1 MPLNIHYNSTK
12 KLFSEKRGCHMEF
25 SYFLPVNIQ
34 FGWNKVDSVA
44 DYVASYGKKA
54 LIVTGRTSAKKSGL
68 YDRVVAKLETAHI
81 DYVLFDQVDANP
93 LTTTALAGAA
103 LAKSESCD
111 VVIAIGGG
119 SIMDCAKGI
128 AFMAVNEGDIN
139 DYIFNRK
146 SSDNALP
153 LIVIPTT
160 CGTGSEGN
168 GFGVLTNPE
177 TGDKKSLRCNAIV
190 PKVSIVDPAVMGT
203 MPPHVLASV
212 GFDALCHN
220 IEAYTSK
227 TAQPFTDAL
236 SYYAVTL
243 LAQYLVPLYKHVKAV
258 ANGKP
263 EVLNEKQLT
272 KAWESV
278 TLAST
283 IGGMV
288 INTAGVTLAHGM
300 EHPASGLKD
309 ITHGVDLA
317 VIEPAVVEYTWSA
330 NPDKFGALARIFN
343 HGDGS
348 ELGEALRFI
357 VHDLDLTTNL
367 TELGFTKEDIPWLVD
382 NVYVVATGNI
392 ANTVA
397 EISRED
403 IEELYK
409 KMF

>member
-81 DYVLFDQVDANP
+81 DHVLFDQVDANP
-93 LTTTALAGAA
+93 LTTTALEGAA

-111 VVIAIGGG
+111 MVIAIGGG

-128 AFMAVNEGDIN
+128 AFMAVNDGDIN

-153 LIVIPTT
+153 LVVIPTT

-203 MPPHVLASV
+203 MPSHVLASV

-309 ITHGVDLA
+309 ITHGVGLA
-317 VIEPAVVEYTWSA
+317 VIEPVVVEYTWSA

-367 TELGFTKEDIPWLVD
+367 TELGFTKKDIPWLVD

-397 EISRED
+397 EINRKD

>member
-1 MPLNIHYNSTK
+1 
-12 KLFSEKRGCHMEF
+12 MEF

-34 FGWNKVDSVA
+34 FGWNKVDNIDNFA
-44 DYVASYGKKA
+44 APYGKKA
-54 LIVTGRTSAKKSGL
+54 LIVTGRSSAKKSGL
-68 YDRVVAKLETAHI
+68 YDRVVAKLDAAHI
-81 DYVLFDQVDANP
+81 DHVLFDQVDANP
-93 LTTTALAGAA
+93 LTTTALDGAA

-111 VVIAIGGG
+111 MVIAIGGG

-128 AFMAVNEGDIN
+128 AFIAVNDGDIN

-146 SSDNALP
+146 VSDNALP

-236 SYYAVTL
+236 AHYAVTL
-243 LAQYLVPLYKHVKAV
+243 LAQYLVPLYKHVKAT
-258 ANGKP
+258 AEGKP
-263 EVLNEKQLT
+263 AVLNEKQLT
-272 KAWESV
+272 KAWEAV

-309 ITHGVDLA
+309 ITHGVGLA
-317 VIEPAVVEYTWSA
+317 IIEPVAVEYTWSA
-330 NPDKFGALARIFN
+330 NPDKFDALARIFN

-348 ELGEALRFI
+348 ELGEALRLI

-367 TELGFTKEDIPWLVD
+367 TELGFTKKDIPWLVD

-397 EISRED
+397 EISRKD
-403 IEELYK
+403 IEALYK

>member
-1 MPLNIHYNSTK
+1 
-12 KLFSEKRGCHMEF
+12 MEF

-34 FGWNKVDSVA
+34 FGWNKVDNIDNFA
-44 DYVASYGKKA
+44 APYGKKA
-54 LIVTGRTSAKKSGL
+54 LIVTGRSSAKKSGL
-68 YDRVVAKLETAHI
+68 YDRVVAKLDAAHI
-81 DYVLFDQVDANP
+81 DHVLFDQVDANP
-93 LTTTALAGAA
+93 LTTTALDGAT

-111 VVIAIGGG
+111 MVIAIGGG

-128 AFMAVNEGDIN
+128 AFMAVNDGDIN

-146 SSDNALP
+146 VSDNALP

-190 PKVSIVDPAVMGT
+190 PKVSIVDPGVMGT

-236 SYYAVTL
+236 AHYAVTL
-243 LAQYLVPLYKHVKAV
+243 LAQYLVPLYKHVKAT
-258 ANGKP
+258 AEGKTA
-263 EVLNEKQLT
+263 VLNEKQLT
-272 KAWESV
+272 KAWEAV

-309 ITHGVDLA
+309 ITHGVGLA
-317 VIEPAVVEYTWSA
+317 VIEPVAVEYTWSA
-330 NPDKFGALARIFN
+330 NPDKFDALARIFN

-348 ELGEALRFI
+348 ELGEALRLI

-367 TELGFTKEDIPWLVD
+367 TELGFTKKDIPWLVD

-397 EISRED
+397 EISRKD

>member
-1 MPLNIHYNSTK
+1 
-12 KLFSEKRGCHMEF
+12 MEF

-34 FGWNKVDSVA
+34 FGWNKVDNIA
-44 DYVASYGKKA
+44 DFAAPYGKKA

-93 LTTTALAGAA
+93 LTTTALEGAA

-111 VVIAIGGG
+111 MVIAIGGG

-146 SSDNALP
+146 TSDNALP

-309 ITHGVDLA
+309 ITHGVGLA
-317 VIEPAVVEYTWSA
+317 VIERVVVEYTWSA
-330 NPDKFGALARIFN
+330 NPAKFGALARIFN

-367 TELGFTKEDIPWLVD
+367 TELGFTKKDIPWLVD

-397 EISRED
+397 EINRKD

>member
-1 MPLNIHYNSTK
+1 
-12 KLFSEKRGCHMEF
+12 MEF

-34 FGWNKVDSVA
+34 FGWNKVDNVA
-44 DYVASYGKKA
+44 EFAAPYGKKA

-68 YDRVVAKLETAHI
+68 YDRVVAKLDAAHI
-81 DYVLFDQVDANP
+81 EHVLFDQVDANP
-93 LTTTALAGAA
+93 LTTTALDGAA

-111 VVIAIGGG
+111 MVIAIGGG

-128 AFMAVNEGDIN
+128 AFMAVNDGDIN

-146 SSDNALP
+146 TSDNALP

-236 SYYAVTL
+236 AHYAVIL
-243 LAQYLVPLYKHVKAV
+243 LAQYLVPLYKHVKAI
-258 ANGKP
+258 ANGQ
-263 EVLNEKQLT
+263 EAVLNKKQLT

-288 INTAGVTLAHGM
+288 INTAGVTLGHGM

-309 ITHGVDLA
+309 ITHGVGLA
-317 VIEPAVVEYTWSA
+317 VIEPVVVEYTWSA
-330 NPDKFGALARIFN
+330 NSEKFNSLARIFN

-348 ELGEALRFI
+348 ELGEALRLI

-367 TELGFTKEDIPWLVD
+367 TELGFTKKDIPWLVD

-397 EISRED
+397 EISRKD
-403 IEELYK
+403 IEALYK

>member
-128 AFMAVNEGDIN
+128 AFMSVNEGDIN

-309 ITHGVDLA
+309 ITHGVGLA

>member
-1 MPLNIHYNSTK
+1 
-12 KLFSEKRGCHMEF
+12 MEF

-93 LTTTALAGAA
+93 LTTTALEGAA

-111 VVIAIGGG
+111 MVIAIGGG

-128 AFMAVNEGDIN
+128 AFMAVNDGDIN

-146 SSDNALP
+146 TSDNALP

-309 ITHGVDLA
+309 ITHGVGLA
-317 VIEPAVVEYTWSA
+317 VIEPVVVEYTWSA

-367 TELGFTKEDIPWLVD
+367 TELGFTKKDIPWLVD

-397 EISRED
+397 EINRKD

>member
-1 MPLNIHYNSTK
+1 
-12 KLFSEKRGCHMEF
+12 MEF

-34 FGWNKVDSVA
+34 FGWNKVDNVA
-44 DYVASYGKKA
+44 EFAAPYGKKA

-68 YDRVVAKLETAHI
+68 YDRVVAKLDAAHI
-81 DYVLFDQVDANP
+81 EHVLFDQVDANP
-93 LTTTALAGAA
+93 LTTTALDGAA

-111 VVIAIGGG
+111 MVIAIGGG

-128 AFMAVNEGDIN
+128 AFMAVNDGDIN

-146 SSDNALP
+146 TSDNALP

-236 SYYAVTL
+236 AHYAVTL
-243 LAQYLVPLYKHVKAV
+243 LAQYLVPLYKHVKAI
-258 ANGKP
+258 ANGQ
-263 EVLNEKQLT
+263 EAVLNKKQLT

-288 INTAGVTLAHGM
+288 INTAGVTLGHGM

-309 ITHGVDLA
+309 ITHGVGLA
-317 VIEPAVVEYTWSA
+317 VIEPVVVEYTWSA
-330 NPDKFGALARIFN
+330 NPEKFNSLARIFN

-348 ELGEALRFI
+348 KLGEALRLI

-367 TELGFTKEDIPWLVD
+367 TELGFTKKDIPWLVD

-397 EISRED
+397 EVSRND
-403 IEELYK
+403 IEVLYK
-409 KMF
+409 KML

>member
-1 MPLNIHYNSTK
+1 
-12 KLFSEKRGCHMEF
+12 MEF

-34 FGWNKVDSVA
+34 FGWNKVDHIA
-44 DYVASYGKKA
+44 DFAAPYGKKA
-54 LIVTGRTSAKKSGL
+54 LIVTGRSSAKKSGL
-68 YDRVVAKLETAHI
+68 YDRVVAKLDAAHI
-81 DYVLFDQVDANP
+81 DHVLFDQVDANP
-93 LTTTALAGAA
+93 LTTTALDGAA

-111 VVIAIGGG
+111 MVIAIGGG

-128 AFMAVNEGDIN
+128 AFMAVNDGDIN

-146 SSDNALP
+146 VSDNALP

-236 SYYAVTL
+236 AHYAVTL
-243 LAQYLVPLYKHVKAV
+243 LAQYLVPLYKHVKAT
-258 ANGKP
+258 AEGKP
-263 EVLNEKQLT
+263 AVLNEKQLT
-272 KAWESV
+272 KAWEAV

-309 ITHGVDLA
+309 ITHGVGLA
-317 VIEPAVVEYTWSA
+317 VIEPVAVEYTWSA
-330 NPDKFGALARIFN
+330 NPDKFDALARIFN

-348 ELGEALRFI
+348 ELGEALRLI

-367 TELGFTKEDIPWLVD
+367 TELGFTKKDIPWLVD

-397 EISRED
+397 EISRKD

>member
-1 MPLNIHYNSTK
+1 
-12 KLFSEKRGCHMEF
+12 MEF

-44 DYVASYGKKA
+44 EFAVPYGKKA

-68 YDRVVAKLETAHI
+68 YDRVVAKLDAAHI
-81 DYVLFDQVDANP
+81 NHVLFDQVDANP
-93 LTTTALAGAA
+93 LTTTALDGAA

-111 VVIAIGGG
+111 MVIAIGGG

-128 AFMAVNEGDIN
+128 AFMAVNDGNIN

-146 SSDNALP
+146 TSDNALP

-190 PKVSIVDPAVMGT
+190 PKISIVDPAVMGT
-203 MPPHVLASV
+203 VPPHVLASV

-236 SYYAVTL
+236 AHYAVTL
-243 LAQYLVPLYKHVKAV
+243 LAQYLVPLYKHVKAI
-258 ANGKP
+258 ANGQ
-263 EVLNEKQLT
+263 EAVLNKKQLT

-288 INTAGVTLAHGM
+288 INTAGVTLGHGM

-309 ITHGVDLA
+309 ITHGVGLA
-317 VIEPAVVEYTWSA
+317 VIEPVVVEYTWSA
-330 NPDKFGALARIFN
+330 NPKKFNSLARIFN

-348 ELGEALRFI
+348 ELGEALRLI

-367 TELGFTKEDIPWLVD
+367 TELGFTKKDIPWLVD

-403 IEELYK
+403 IEVLYK

>member
-1 MPLNIHYNSTK
+1 
-12 KLFSEKRGCHMEF
+12 MEF

-34 FGWNKVDSVA
+34 FGWNKVDTIDNFA
-44 DYVASYGKKA
+44 APYGKKA
-54 LIVTGRTSAKKSGL
+54 LIVTGRSSAKKSGL
-68 YDRVVAKLETAHI
+68 YDRVVGKLDAAHI
-81 DYVLFDQVDANP
+81 DHVLFDQVDANP
-93 LTTTALAGAA
+93 LTTTALDGAA

-111 VVIAIGGG
+111 MVIAIGGG

-128 AFMAVNEGDIN
+128 AFMAVNDGDIN

-146 SSDNALP
+146 VSDNALP

-190 PKVSIVDPAVMGT
+190 PKVSIVDPGVMGT

-236 SYYAVTL
+236 AYYAVTL
-243 LAQYLVPLYKHVKAV
+243 LGQYLVPLYKHVKAT
-258 ANGKP
+258 AGGKP
-263 EVLNEKQLT
+263 AVLNEIQLT

-309 ITHGVDLA
+309 ITHGIGLA
-317 VIEPAVVEYTWSA
+317 VIEPVAVEYTWSA

-348 ELGEALRFI
+348 ELGEALRLI

-367 TELGFTKEDIPWLVD
+367 TELGFTKKDIPWLVD

-403 IEELYK
+403 IEALYK

>member
-1 MPLNIHYNSTK
+1 
-12 KLFSEKRGCHMEF
+12 MEF

-34 FGWNKVDSVA
+34 FGWNKVDNVA
-44 DYVASYGKKA
+44 EFVAPYGKKA

-68 YDRVVAKLETAHI
+68 YDRVVAKLDAAHI
-81 DYVLFDQVDANP
+81 EHVLFDQVDANP
-93 LTTTALAGAA
+93 LTTTALDGAA

-111 VVIAIGGG
+111 MVIAIGGG

-128 AFMAVNEGDIN
+128 AFMAVNDGDIN

-146 SSDNALP
+146 TSDNALP

-236 SYYAVTL
+236 AHYAVTL
-243 LAQYLVPLYKHVKAV
+243 LAQYLVPLYKHVKAI
-258 ANGKP
+258 ANGQ
-263 EVLNEKQLT
+263 EAVLNKKQLT

-288 INTAGVTLAHGM
+288 INTAGVTLGHGM

-309 ITHGVDLA
+309 ITHGVGLA
-317 VIEPAVVEYTWSA
+317 VIEPVVVEYTWSA
-330 NPDKFGALARIFN
+330 NPEKFNSLARIFN

-348 ELGEALRFI
+348 KLGEALRLI

-367 TELGFTKEDIPWLVD
+367 TELGFTKKDIPWLVD

-397 EISRED
+397 EVSRND
-403 IEELYK
+403 IEVLYK
-409 KMF
+409 KML

>member
-1 MPLNIHYNSTK
+1 
-12 KLFSEKRGCHMEF
+12 MEF

-68 YDRVVAKLETAHI
+68 YDRVVAKLEAAHI
-81 DYVLFDQVDANP
+81 DHVLFDQVDANP
-93 LTTTALAGAA
+93 LTTTALEGAA

-146 SSDNALP
+146 TSDNALP

-190 PKVSIVDPAVMGT
+190 PKVSIVDPGVMGT

-236 SYYAVTL
+236 SYYGVTL

-263 EVLNEKQLT
+263 EVLSEKQLT
-272 KAWESV
+272 KAWEAV

-309 ITHGVDLA
+309 ITHGVGLA

-397 EISRED
+397 EIRRKD
-403 IEELYK
+403 IEVLYK

>member
-1 MPLNIHYNSTK
+1 
-12 KLFSEKRGCHMEF
+12 MEF

-34 FGWNKVDSVA
+34 FGWNKVDNVA
-44 DYVASYGKKA
+44 EFAAPYGKKA
-54 LIVTGRTSAKKSGL
+54 LIVTGRSSAKKSGL
-68 YDRVVAKLETAHI
+68 YDRVVAKLDAAHI
-81 DYVLFDQVDANP
+81 GHVLFDQVDANP
-93 LTTTALAGAA
+93 LTTTALDGAA

-111 VVIAIGGG
+111 IVIAIGGG
-119 SIMDCAKGI
+119 SIMDCAKGV

-146 SSDNALP
+146 TSDNALP

-203 MPPHVLASV
+203 MPSHVLASV

-236 SYYAVTL
+236 AHYAVTL
-243 LAQYLVPLYKHVKAV
+243 LAQYLVSLYKHVKAV
-258 ANGKP
+258 ANSKP
-263 EVLNEKQLT
+263 EVLSEEQLT
-272 KAWESV
+272 KAWEAV

-309 ITHGVDLA
+309 ITHGVGLA
-317 VIEPAVVEYTWSA
+317 VIEPVAVDYTWSA

-343 HGDGS
+343 YGDGS
-348 ELGEALRFI
+348 ELGEALRLI

-367 TELGFTKEDIPWLVD
+367 TELGFTKKDIPWLVD

-397 EISRED
+397 DVSRED
-403 IEELYK
+403 IEALYK

>member
-1 MPLNIHYNSTK
+1 
-12 KLFSEKRGCHMEF
+12 MEF
-25 SYFLPVNIQ
+25 SYFLPVHIQ
-34 FGWNKVDSVA
+34 FGWDKVDSVA
-44 DYVASYGKKA
+44 DFVKPYGNKA
-54 LIVTGRTSAKKSGL
+54 LIITGRTSAKKSGL
-68 YDRVVAKLETAHI
+68 YDRVTAKLDAAHI
-81 DYVLFDQVDANP
+81 EHVLFDQVDANP
-93 LTTTALAGAA
+93 LTTTALDGAA

-111 VVIAIGGG
+111 MVIAIGGG

-128 AFMAVNEGDIN
+128 AFMAVNDGDIN

-146 SSDNALP
+146 TSDKALP
-153 LIVIPTT
+153 IIVIPTT

-236 SYYAVTL
+236 AHYAVTL
-243 LAQYLVPLYKHVKAV
+243 LAQYLVPLYKHVKAK
-258 ANGKP
+258 AESKSA
-263 EVLNEKQLT
+263 VLNETQLT

-309 ITHGVDLA
+309 ITHGVGLA
-317 VIEPAVVEYTWSA
+317 VIEPVAVEYTWSA

-348 ELGEALRFI
+348 ELGEALRLI

-392 ANTVA
+392 ANTMADV
-397 EISRED
+397 SRED
-403 IEELYK
+403 IEMLYK

>member
-1 MPLNIHYNSTK
+1 
-12 KLFSEKRGCHMEF
+12 MEF
-25 SYFLPVNIQ
+25 SYFLPVHIQ
-34 FGWNKVDSVA
+34 FGWDKVDSVA
-44 DYVASYGKKA
+44 DFVKPYGNKA

-68 YDRVVAKLETAHI
+68 YDRVTAKLDAAHI
-81 DYVLFDQVDANP
+81 EHVLFDQVDANP
-93 LTTTALAGAA
+93 LTTTALDGAA

-111 VVIAIGGG
+111 MVIAIGGG

-128 AFMAVNEGDIN
+128 AFMSVNEGDIN

-146 SSDNALP
+146 TSDKALP

-236 SYYAVTL
+236 AHYAVTL
-243 LAQYLVPLYKHVKAV
+243 LAQYLVPLYKHVKAM
-258 ANGKP
+258 AESKTA
-263 EVLNEKQLT
+263 VLNEIQLT

-309 ITHGVDLA
+309 ITHGVGLA
-317 VIEPAVVEYTWSA
+317 VIEPVAVEYTWSA

-348 ELGEALRFI
+348 ELGEALRLI

-367 TELGFTKEDIPWLVD
+367 TELGFTKKDIPWLVD

-397 EISRED
+397 DVSRED
-403 IEELYK
+403 IEMLYK

>member
-1 MPLNIHYNSTK
+1 
-12 KLFSEKRGCHMEF
+12 MEF
-25 SYFLPVNIQ
+25 SYFLPVHIQ
-34 FGWNKVDSVA
+34 FGWDKVDSVA
-44 DYVASYGKKA
+44 DFAKPYGNKA

-68 YDRVVAKLETAHI
+68 YDRVTAKLDAAHI
-81 DYVLFDQVDANP
+81 EHVLFDQVDANP
-93 LTTTALAGAA
+93 LTTTALDGAA

-111 VVIAIGGG
+111 MVIAIGGG

-128 AFMAVNEGDIN
+128 AFMSVNEGDIN
-139 DYIFNRK
+139 DYIFNCK
-146 SSDNALP
+146 TSDKALP

-236 SYYAVTL
+236 AHYAVTL
-243 LAQYLVPLYKHVKAV
+243 LAQYLVPLYKHVKAM
-258 ANGKP
+258 AEGKSA
-263 EVLNEKQLT
+263 VLNETQLT

-309 ITHGVDLA
+309 ITHGVGLA
-317 VIEPAVVEYTWSA
+317 VIEPVAVEYTWSA

-348 ELGEALRFI
+348 ELSEALRLI
-357 VHDLDLTTNL
+357 VHELDLTTNL
-367 TELGFTKEDIPWLVD
+367 TELGFTKKDIPWLVD

-392 ANTVA
+392 ANTIA

-403 IEELYK
+403 IEVLYK

>member
-1 MPLNIHYNSTK
+1 
-12 KLFSEKRGCHMEF
+12 MEF

-34 FGWNKVDSVA
+34 FGWNKVDQIA
-44 DYVASYGKKA
+44 DFAAPYGKKA
-54 LIVTGRTSAKKSGL
+54 LIVTGRSSAKKSGL
-68 YDRVVAKLETAHI
+68 YDRVVAKLDAAHI
-81 DYVLFDQVDANP
+81 DHVLFDQVDANP
-93 LTTTALAGAA
+93 LTTTALDGAA

-111 VVIAIGGG
+111 MVIAIGGG

-146 SSDNALP
+146 VSDNALP

-236 SYYAVTL
+236 AHYAVTL
-243 LAQYLVPLYKHVKAV
+243 LAQYLVPLYKHVKAT
-258 ANGKP
+258 AEGKP
-263 EVLNEKQLT
+263 AVLNEKQLT

-309 ITHGVDLA
+309 ITHGVGLA
-317 VIEPAVVEYTWSA
+317 IIEPVAVEYTWSA
-330 NPDKFGALARIFN
+330 NPDKFDAVARIFN

-348 ELGEALRFI
+348 ELGEALRLI

-367 TELGFTKEDIPWLVD
+367 TELGFTKKDIPWLVD

-397 EISRED
+397 EISRKD
-403 IEELYK
+403 IEALYK

>member
-1 MPLNIHYNSTK
+1 
-12 KLFSEKRGCHMEF
+12 MEF
-25 SYFLPVNIQ
+25 SYFLPVHIQ
-34 FGWNKVDSVA
+34 FGWDKVDSVA
-44 DYVASYGKKA
+44 DFAKPYGNKA

-68 YDRVVAKLETAHI
+68 YDRVTAKLDAAHI
-81 DYVLFDQVDANP
+81 EHVLFDQVDANP
-93 LTTTALAGAA
+93 LTTTALDGAT

-111 VVIAIGGG
+111 MVIAIGGG

-128 AFMAVNEGDIN
+128 AFMAVNDGDIN

-146 SSDNALP
+146 TSDKALP

-212 GFDALCHN
+212 GFDALCDN

-227 TAQPFTDAL
+227 MAQPFTDAL
-236 SYYAVTL
+236 AHYAVTL
-243 LAQYLVPLYKHVKAV
+243 LAQYLVPLYKHVKAM
-258 ANGKP
+258 AEGKSA
-263 EVLNEKQLT
+263 VLNETQLT

-309 ITHGVDLA
+309 ITHGVGLA
-317 VIEPAVVEYTWSA
+317 VIEPVAVEYTWSA

-348 ELGEALRFI
+348 ELGEALRLI

-367 TELGFTKEDIPWLVD
+367 TELGLTKKDIPWLVD

-397 EISRED
+397 DVSRED
-403 IEELYK
+403 IEMLYK

>member
-1 MPLNIHYNSTK
+1 
-12 KLFSEKRGCHMEF
+12 MEF

-44 DYVASYGKKA
+44 DFVAPYGKKA

-68 YDRVVAKLETAHI
+68 YDRVVAKLEAAHI
-81 DYVLFDQVDANP
+81 DHVLFNQVDANP
-93 LTTTALAGAA
+93 LTTTALDGAA

-111 VVIAIGGG
+111 MVIAIGGG

-128 AFMAVNEGDIN
+128 AFMAVNDGDIN

-146 SSDNALP
+146 TSDNALP

-236 SYYAVTL
+236 AHYAVTL
-243 LAQYLVPLYKHVKAV
+243 LAQYLVPLYKHVKAT
-258 ANGKP
+258 AEGKP
-263 EVLNEKQLT
+263 AVLNEIQLT

-309 ITHGVDLA
+309 ITHGVGLA
-317 VIEPAVVEYTWSA
+317 VIEPVAVDYTWSA

-348 ELGEALRFI
+348 ELGEALRLI

-367 TELGFTKEDIPWLVD
+367 TELGFTKKDIPWLVD

-397 EISRED
+397 EVSRKD
-403 IEELYK
+403 IEALYK

>member
-1 MPLNIHYNSTK
+1 
-12 KLFSEKRGCHMEF
+12 MEF

-34 FGWNKVDSVA
+34 FGWNKVDNVA
-44 DYVASYGKKA
+44 GFAAPYGKKA
-54 LIVTGRTSAKKSGL
+54 HIVTGRTSAKKSGL
-68 YDRVVAKLETAHI
+68 YERVVAKLDAAHI
-81 DYVLFDQVDANP
+81 GHVLFDQVYANP
-93 LTTTALAGAA
+93 LTTTALDGAA

-111 VVIAIGGG
+111 MVIAIGGG

-128 AFMAVNEGDIN
+128 AFMAVNDGDIN

-146 SSDNALP
+146 TSDNALP

-236 SYYAVTL
+236 AYYAVIL
-243 LAQYLVPLYKHVKAV
+243 LAQYLVPLYKHVKAI
-258 ANGKP
+258 ANGQ
-263 EVLNEKQLT
+263 EAVLNKKQLT

-288 INTAGVTLAHGM
+288 INTAGVTLGHGM

-309 ITHGVDLA
+309 ITHGVGLA
-317 VIEPAVVEYTWSA
+317 VIEPVVVEYTWSA
-330 NPDKFGALARIFN
+330 NSEKFNSLARIFN

-348 ELGEALRFI
+348 ELGEALRLI

-367 TELGFTKEDIPWLVD
+367 TELGFTKKDIPWLVD

-397 EISRED
+397 EVSRND
-403 IEELYK
+403 IEVLYK
-409 KMF
+409 KML

>member
-1 MPLNIHYNSTK
+1 
-12 KLFSEKRGCHMEF
+12 MEF

-34 FGWNKVDSVA
+34 FGWNKVDNVA
-44 DYVASYGKKA
+44 DFAAPYGKKA

-68 YDRVVAKLETAHI
+68 YDRVVAKLDAAHI
-81 DYVLFDQVDANP
+81 GHVLFDQVDANP
-93 LTTTALAGAA
+93 LTTTALDGAA

-111 VVIAIGGG
+111 MVIAIGGG

-128 AFMAVNEGDIN
+128 AFMAMNDGDIN

-146 SSDNALP
+146 TSDNALP

-203 MPPHVLASV
+203 MPPHVFASV

-236 SYYAVTL
+236 AHYAVTL
-243 LAQYLVPLYKHVKAV
+243 LAQYLVPLYKHVKAT
-258 ANGKP
+258 AEGKSA
-263 EVLNEKQLT
+263 VLNEIQLT

-309 ITHGVDLA
+309 ITHGVGLA
-317 VIEPAVVEYTWSA
+317 IIEPVAVEYTWSA

-348 ELGEALRFI
+348 ELGEALRLI

-367 TELGFTKEDIPWLVD
+367 TELGFTKKDIPWLVD

-403 IEELYK
+403 IEALYK

>member
-1 MPLNIHYNSTK
+1 
-12 KLFSEKRGCHMEF
+12 MEF
-25 SYFLPVNIQ
+25 SYFLPVHIQ
-34 FGWNKVDSVA
+34 FGWDKVDSVA
-44 DYVASYGKKA
+44 DFVKPYGNKA
-54 LIVTGRTSAKKSGL
+54 LIITGRTSAKKSGL
-68 YDRVVAKLETAHI
+68 YDRVTVKLDAAHI
-81 DYVLFDQVDANP
+81 EHVLFDQVDANP
-93 LTTTALAGAA
+93 LTTTALDGAA

-111 VVIAIGGG
+111 MVIAIGGG

-146 SSDNALP
+146 TSDKALP

-177 TGDKKSLRCNAIV
+177 TGDKKSLRCDAIV

-203 MPPHVLASV
+203 MPPHILASV

-236 SYYAVTL
+236 AHYAVTL
-243 LAQYLVPLYKHVKAV
+243 LAQYLVPLYKHVKAK
-258 ANGKP
+258 AESKSA
-263 EVLNEKQLT
+263 VLNETQLT

-300 EHPASGLKD
+300 EHPASGLKN
-309 ITHGVDLA
+309 ITHGVGLA
-317 VIEPAVVEYTWSA
+317 VIEPVAVEYTWSA

-348 ELGEALRFI
+348 ELGEALRLI

-392 ANTVA
+392 ANTMADV
-397 EISRED
+397 SRED
-403 IEELYK
+403 IEMLYK

>member
-1 MPLNIHYNSTK
+1 
-12 KLFSEKRGCHMEF
+12 MEF
-25 SYFLPVNIQ
+25 FYFLPVNIQ
-34 FGWNKVDSVA
+34 FGWNKVDNVA
-44 DYVASYGKKA
+44 EFAAPYGKKA
-54 LIVTGRTSAKKSGL
+54 LIVTGRSSAKKSGL
-68 YDRVVAKLETAHI
+68 YDRVVAKLDAAHI
-81 DYVLFDQVDANP
+81 EHVLFDQVDANP
-93 LTTTALAGAA
+93 LTTTALDGAV
-103 LAKSESCD
+103 LAKSENCD
-111 VVIAIGGG
+111 MVIAIGGG

-146 SSDNALP
+146 TSDNALP
-153 LIVIPTT
+153 LLVIPTT

-236 SYYAVTL
+236 AHYAVIL
-243 LAQYLVPLYKHVKAV
+243 LAQYLVPLYKHVKAI
-258 ANGKP
+258 ANGQ
-263 EVLNEKQLT
+263 EAVLNKKQLT

-288 INTAGVTLAHGM
+288 INTAGVTLGHGM

-309 ITHGVDLA
+309 ITHGVGLA
-317 VIEPAVVEYTWSA
+317 VIEPVVVEYTWSA
-330 NPDKFGALARIFN
+330 NSEKFNSLARIFN

-348 ELGEALRFI
+348 ELGEALRLI

-367 TELGFTKEDIPWLVD
+367 TELGFTKKDIPWLVD

-397 EISRED
+397 EVSRND
-403 IEELYK
+403 IEVLYK
-409 KMF
+409 KML

>member
-1 MPLNIHYNSTK
+1 
-12 KLFSEKRGCHMEF
+12 MEF

-34 FGWNKVDSVA
+34 FGWNKVDNVA
-44 DYVASYGKKA
+44 DFAAPYGKKA

-68 YDRVVAKLETAHI
+68 YDRVVAKLDAAHI
-81 DYVLFDQVDANP
+81 GHVLFDQVDANP
-93 LTTTALAGAA
+93 LTTTALDGAA

-111 VVIAIGGG
+111 MVIAIGGG

-146 SSDNALP
+146 TSDNALP

-203 MPPHVLASV
+203 MPSHVLASV

-236 SYYAVTL
+236 AHYAVTL
-243 LAQYLVPLYKHVKAV
+243 LAQYLVPLYKHVKAT
-258 ANGKP
+258 AEGKP
-263 EVLNEKQLT
+263 AVLNEIQLT

-309 ITHGVDLA
+309 ITHGIGLA
-317 VIEPAVVEYTWSA
+317 VIEPVAVEYTWSA
-330 NPDKFGALARIFN
+330 NPDKFGVLARIFN

-348 ELGEALRFI
+348 ELGEALRLI

-367 TELGFTKEDIPWLVD
+367 TELGFTKKDIPWLVD

-392 ANTVA
+392 ANTIA
-397 EISRED
+397 KISRED
-403 IEELYK
+403 IEALYK

>member
-1 MPLNIHYNSTK
+1 
-12 KLFSEKRGCHMEF
+12 MEF

-44 DYVASYGKKA
+44 EFAVPYGKKA

-68 YDRVVAKLETAHI
+68 YDRVVAKLDAAHI
-81 DYVLFDQVDANP
+81 NHVLFDQVDANP
-93 LTTTALAGAA
+93 LTTTALDGAA

-111 VVIAIGGG
+111 MVIAIGGG

-128 AFMAVNEGDIN
+128 AFMAVNDGDIN

-146 SSDNALP
+146 TSDNALP

-203 MPPHVLASV
+203 VPPHVLASV

-236 SYYAVTL
+236 AHYAVTL
-243 LAQYLVPLYKHVKAV
+243 LAQYLVPLYKHVKAI
-258 ANGKP
+258 ANGQ
-263 EVLNEKQLT
+263 EAVLNKKQLT

-288 INTAGVTLAHGM
+288 INTAGVTLGHGM

-309 ITHGVDLA
+309 ITHGVGLA
-317 VIEPAVVEYTWSA
+317 VIEPVVVEYTWSA
-330 NPDKFGALARIFN
+330 NPKKFNSLARIFN

-348 ELGEALRFI
+348 ELGEALRLI

-367 TELGFTKEDIPWLVD
+367 TELGFTKKDIPWLVD

-397 EISRED
+397 KISRED
-403 IEELYK
+403 IEVLYK

>member
-1 MPLNIHYNSTK
+1 
-12 KLFSEKRGCHMEF
+12 MEF

-44 DYVASYGKKA
+44 EFAVPYGKKA
-54 LIVTGRTSAKKSGL
+54 LIVTGRSSAKKSGL
-68 YDRVVAKLETAHI
+68 YDRVVAKLDAAHI
-81 DYVLFDQVDANP
+81 DHVLFDQVDANP
-93 LTTTALAGAA
+93 LTTTALDGAA

-111 VVIAIGGG
+111 MVIAIGGG

-128 AFMAVNEGDIN
+128 AFMAVNDGNIN

-146 SSDNALP
+146 TSDNALP

-236 SYYAVTL
+236 AHYAVTL
-243 LAQYLVPLYKHVKAV
+243 LAQYLVPLYKHVKATV
-258 ANGKP
+258 EGKP
-263 EVLNEKQLT
+263 SILNEKQLT

-288 INTAGVTLAHGM
+288 INTAGVTLGHGM

-309 ITHGVDLA
+309 ITHGVGLA
-317 VIEPAVVEYTWSA
+317 VIEPVVVEYTWSA
-330 NPDKFGALARIFN
+330 NPEKFNALARIFN

-348 ELGEALRFI
+348 ELGEALRLV
-357 VHDLDLTTNL
+357 VHELDLTTNL
-367 TELGFTKEDIPWLVD
+367 TELGFTKKDIPWLVD
-382 NVYVVATGNI
+382 NVYVVAAGNI

-397 EISRED
+397 EVSRND
-403 IEELYK
+403 IEVLYK
-409 KMF
+409 KML

>member
-1 MPLNIHYNSTK
+1 
-12 KLFSEKRGCHMEF
+12 MEF

-34 FGWNKVDSVA
+34 FGWNKVDNVA
-44 DYVASYGKKA
+44 DFAAPYGKKA

-68 YDRVVAKLETAHI
+68 YDRVVAKLDAAHI
-81 DYVLFDQVDANP
+81 GHVLFDQVDANP
-93 LTTTALAGAA
+93 LTTTALDGAA

-111 VVIAIGGG
+111 MVIAIGGG

-146 SSDNALP
+146 TSDNALP

-203 MPPHVLASV
+203 MPPHVLSSV

-236 SYYAVTL
+236 AHYAVTL
-243 LAQYLVPLYKHVKAV
+243 LAQYLVPLYKHVKAT
-258 ANGKP
+258 AEGKSA
-263 EVLNEKQLT
+263 VLNEIQLT

-309 ITHGVDLA
+309 ITHGVGLA
-317 VIEPAVVEYTWSA
+317 IIEPVAVEYTWSA
-330 NPDKFGALARIFN
+330 NPDKFSALARIFN

-348 ELGEALRFI
+348 ELGEALRLI

-367 TELGFTKEDIPWLVD
+367 TELGFTKKDIPWLVD

-392 ANTVA
+392 ANTIA
-397 EISRED
+397 KISRED
-403 IEELYK
+403 IEALYK

>member
-1 MPLNIHYNSTK
+1 
-12 KLFSEKRGCHMEF
+12 MEF

-34 FGWNKVDSVA
+34 FGWNKVDNVA
-44 DYVASYGKKA
+44 DFAAPYGKKA
-54 LIVTGRTSAKKSGL
+54 LIVTGRTSAKNSGL
-68 YDRVVAKLETAHI
+68 YDRVVAKLDAAHI
-81 DYVLFDQVDANP
+81 GHVLFDQVDANP
-93 LTTTALAGAA
+93 LTTTALDGAA

-111 VVIAIGGG
+111 MVIAIGGG

-146 SSDNALP
+146 VSDNALP

-203 MPPHVLASV
+203 MPSHVLASV

-236 SYYAVTL
+236 AHYAVTL
-243 LAQYLVPLYKHVKAV
+243 LAQYLVPLYKHVKAT
-258 ANGKP
+258 AEGKP
-263 EVLNEKQLT
+263 AVLNEIQLT

-309 ITHGVDLA
+309 ITHGIGLA
-317 VIEPAVVEYTWSA
+317 VIEPVAVEYTWSA
-330 NPDKFGALARIFN
+330 NPDKFGVLARIFN

-348 ELGEALRFI
+348 ELGEALRLV

-367 TELGFTKEDIPWLVD
+367 TELGFTKKDIPWLVE

-397 EISRED
+397 EINRKD
-403 IEELYK
+403 IEVLYK

>member
-1 MPLNIHYNSTK
+1 
-12 KLFSEKRGCHMEF
+12 MEF

-44 DYVASYGKKA
+44 DFVKSYGKKA

-81 DYVLFDQVDANP
+81 DHVLFDQVDANP
-93 LTTTALAGAA
+93 LTTTALEGAA

-128 AFMAVNEGDIN
+128 AFMAVNDGDIN

-146 SSDNALP
+146 TSDNALP

-258 ANGKP
+258 ANGRP
-263 EVLNEKQLT
+263 EVLSEKQLT

-283 IGGMV
+283 VGGMV

-309 ITHGVDLA
+309 ITHGVGLA
-317 VIEPAVVEYTWSA
+317 VIEPVVVEYTWSA

-367 TELGFTKEDIPWLVD
+367 TELGFTKKDIPWLVD

-397 EISRED
+397 DVSRED
-403 IEELYK
+403 IEVLYK

>member
-1 MPLNIHYNSTK
+1 
-12 KLFSEKRGCHMEF
+12 MEF

-34 FGWNKVDSVA
+34 FGWNKVDNVA
-44 DYVASYGKKA
+44 EFVAPYGKKA

-68 YDRVVAKLETAHI
+68 YDRVVAKLDAAHI
-81 DYVLFDQVDANP
+81 GHVLFDQVDANP
-93 LTTTALAGAA
+93 LTTTALDGAA

-111 VVIAIGGG
+111 MVIAIGGG

-146 SSDNALP
+146 VSDNALP

-203 MPPHVLASV
+203 MPSHVLASV

-227 TAQPFTDAL
+227 TSQPFTDAL
-236 SYYAVTL
+236 AHYAVTL
-243 LAQYLVPLYKHVKAV
+243 LAQYLVPLYKHVKAT
-258 ANGKP
+258 AEGKSA
-263 EVLNEKQLT
+263 VLNEIQLT

-309 ITHGVDLA
+309 ITHGIGLA
-317 VIEPAVVEYTWSA
+317 VIEPVAVEYTWSA
-330 NPDKFGALARIFN
+330 NPDKFGVLARIFN

-348 ELGEALRFI
+348 KLGEALRLV

-367 TELGFTKEDIPWLVD
+367 TELGFTKKDIPWLVE

-397 EISRED
+397 EINRKD
-403 IEELYK
+403 IEVLYK

>member
-1 MPLNIHYNSTK
+1 
-12 KLFSEKRGCHMEF
+12 MEF

-34 FGWNKVDSVA
+34 FGWNKVDNVA
-44 DYVASYGKKA
+44 EFAAPYGKKA

-68 YDRVVAKLETAHI
+68 YDRVVAKLDAAHI
-81 DYVLFDQVDANP
+81 EHVLFDQVDANP
-93 LTTTALAGAA
+93 LTTTALDGAV
-103 LAKSESCD
+103 LAKSENCD
-111 VVIAIGGG
+111 MVIAIGGG

-146 SSDNALP
+146 TSDNALP
-153 LIVIPTT
+153 LLVIPTT

-236 SYYAVTL
+236 AHYAVTL
-243 LAQYLVPLYKHVKAV
+243 LAQYLVPLYKHVKAI
-258 ANGKP
+258 ANGQ
-263 EVLNEKQLT
+263 EAVLNKKQLT

-288 INTAGVTLAHGM
+288 INTAGVTLGHGM

-309 ITHGVDLA
+309 ITHGVGLA
-317 VIEPAVVEYTWSA
+317 VIEPVVVEYTWSA
-330 NPDKFGALARIFN
+330 NSEKFNSLARIFN

-348 ELGEALRFI
+348 ELGEALRLM
-357 VHDLDLTTNL
+357 VHELDLTTNL
-367 TELGFTKEDIPWLVD
+367 TELGFTKKDIPWLVD

-397 EISRED
+397 EVSRND
-403 IEELYK
+403 IEVLYK
-409 KMF
+409 KML

>member
-1 MPLNIHYNSTK
+1 
-12 KLFSEKRGCHMEF
+12 MEF

-44 DYVASYGKKA
+44 EFAIPYGKKV

-68 YDRVVAKLETAHI
+68 YDRVVAKLDAAHI
-81 DYVLFDQVDANP
+81 NHVLFDQVDANP
-93 LTTTALAGAA
+93 LTTTALDGAA

-111 VVIAIGGG
+111 MVIAIGGG

-128 AFMAVNEGDIN
+128 AFMAVNDGNIN

-146 SSDNALP
+146 TSDNALP

-190 PKVSIVDPAVMGT
+190 PKISIVDPAVMGT
-203 MPPHVLASV
+203 VPPHVLASV

-236 SYYAVTL
+236 AHYAVTL
-243 LAQYLVPLYKHVKAV
+243 LAQYLVPLYKHVKAI
-258 ANGKP
+258 ANGQ
-263 EVLNEKQLT
+263 EAVLNKKQLT

-288 INTAGVTLAHGM
+288 INTAGVTLGHGM

-309 ITHGVDLA
+309 ITHGVGLA
-317 VIEPAVVEYTWSA
+317 VIEPVVVEYTWSA
-330 NPDKFGALARIFN
+330 NPKKFNSLARIFN

-348 ELGEALRFI
+348 ELGEALRLI

-367 TELGFTKEDIPWLVD
+367 TELGFTKKDIPWLVD

-397 EISRED
+397 KISRED
-403 IEELYK
+403 IEVLYK

>member
-1 MPLNIHYNSTK
+1 
-12 KLFSEKRGCHMEF
+12 MEF

-34 FGWNKVDSVA
+34 FGWNKVDNIVDFA
-44 DYVASYGKKA
+44 VPYGKKA
-54 LIVTGRTSAKKSGL
+54 LIVTGRSSAKKSGL
-68 YDRVVAKLETAHI
+68 YDRVVAKLDAAHI
-81 DYVLFDQVDANP
+81 DHVLFDQVDANP
-93 LTTTALAGAA
+93 LTTTALDGAV
-103 LAKSESCD
+103 LAQSESCD
-111 VVIAIGGG
+111 MVIAIGGG

-128 AFMAVNEGDIN
+128 SFMAVNDGDIN

-146 SSDNALP
+146 VSDNALP

-190 PKVSIVDPAVMGT
+190 PKVSIVDPGVMGT

-236 SYYAVTL
+236 AHYAVTL
-243 LAQYLVPLYKHVKAV
+243 LAQYLVPLYKHVKAT
-258 ANGKP
+258 AEGKP
-263 EVLNEKQLT
+263 AVLNEKQLT
-272 KAWESV
+272 KAWEAV

-309 ITHGVDLA
+309 ITHGVGLA
-317 VIEPAVVEYTWSA
+317 VIEPVAVEYTWSA
-330 NPDKFGALARIFN
+330 NPDKFDALARIFN

-348 ELGEALRFI
+348 ELGEALRLI

-367 TELGFTKEDIPWLVD
+367 TELGFTKKDIPWLVD

-397 EISRED
+397 EISRKD
-403 IEELYK
+403 IEALYK

>member
-1 MPLNIHYNSTK
+1 
-12 KLFSEKRGCHMEF
+12 MEF

-34 FGWNKVDSVA
+34 FGWNKVDNIDNFA
-44 DYVASYGKKA
+44 APYGKKA
-54 LIVTGRTSAKKSGL
+54 LIVTGRSSAKKSGL
-68 YDRVVAKLETAHI
+68 YDRVVAKLDAAHI
-81 DYVLFDQVDANP
+81 DHVLFDQVDANP
-93 LTTTALAGAA
+93 LTTTALDGAA

-111 VVIAIGGG
+111 MVIAIGGG

-128 AFMAVNEGDIN
+128 AFMAVNDGDIN

-146 SSDNALP
+146 FSDNALP

-236 SYYAVTL
+236 AHYAVTL
-243 LAQYLVPLYKHVKAV
+243 LAQYLVPLYKHVKAT
-258 ANGKP
+258 AEGKSA
-263 EVLNEKQLT
+263 VLNEIQLT

-309 ITHGVDLA
+309 ITHGVGLA
-317 VIEPAVVEYTWSA
+317 VIEPVAVEYTWSA
-330 NPDKFGALARIFN
+330 NPDKFSALARIFN

-348 ELGEALRFI
+348 ELGEALRLI

-367 TELGFTKEDIPWLVD
+367 TELGFTKKDIPWLVD

-403 IEELYK
+403 IEVLYK

>member
-1 MPLNIHYNSTK
+1 
-12 KLFSEKRGCHMEF
+12 MEF
-25 SYFLPVNIQ
+25 SYFLPVHIQ
-34 FGWNKVDSVA
+34 FGWDKVDSVA
-44 DYVASYGKKA
+44 DFVKPYGNKA

-68 YDRVVAKLETAHI
+68 YDRVTAKLDAAHI
-81 DYVLFDQVDANP
+81 EHVLFDQVDANP
-93 LTTTALAGAA
+93 LTTTALDGAA

-111 VVIAIGGG
+111 MVIAIGGG

-128 AFMAVNEGDIN
+128 AFMSVNEGDIN

-146 SSDNALP
+146 TSDKALP

-236 SYYAVTL
+236 AHYAVTL
-243 LAQYLVPLYKHVKAV
+243 LAQYLVPLYKHVKAM
-258 ANGKP
+258 AESKTA
-263 EVLNEKQLT
+263 VLNEIQLT

-309 ITHGVDLA
+309 ITHGVGLA
-317 VIEPAVVEYTWSA
+317 VIEPVAVEYTWSA

-348 ELGEALRFI
+348 ELGEALRLI

-367 TELGFTKEDIPWLVD
+367 TELGFTKKDIPWLVD

-392 ANTVA
+392 ANTMADV
-397 EISRED
+397 SRED
-403 IEELYK
+403 IEMLYK

>member
-1 MPLNIHYNSTK
+1 
-12 KLFSEKRGCHMEF
+12 MEF

-34 FGWNKVDSVA
+34 FGWNKVDNVA
-44 DYVASYGKKA
+44 EFVAPYGKKA

-68 YDRVVAKLETAHI
+68 YDRVVAKLDAAHI
-81 DYVLFDQVDANP
+81 EHVLFDQVDANP
-93 LTTTALAGAA
+93 LTTTALDGAA

-111 VVIAIGGG
+111 MVIAIGGG

-128 AFMAVNEGDIN
+128 AFMAVNDGDIN

-146 SSDNALP
+146 TSDNALP

-236 SYYAVTL
+236 AHYAVTL
-243 LAQYLVPLYKHVKAV
+243 LAQYLVPLYKHVKAI
-258 ANGKP
+258 ANGQ
-263 EVLNEKQLT
+263 EAVLNKKQLT

-288 INTAGVTLAHGM
+288 INTAGVTLGHGM

-309 ITHGVDLA
+309 ITHGVGLA
-317 VIEPAVVEYTWSA
+317 VIEPVVVEYTWSA
-330 NPDKFGALARIFN
+330 NSEKFNSLARIFN

-348 ELGEALRFI
+348 KLGEALRLI

-367 TELGFTKEDIPWLVD
+367 TELGFTKKDIPWLVD
-382 NVYVVATGNI
+382 NVYVVAAGNI

-397 EISRED
+397 EVSRND
-403 IEELYK
+403 IEVLYK
-409 KMF
+409 KML